1 MSHYKPF
8 PQSELIRDWGK
19 LIKLSREEVVK
30 LYGSWQE
37 IDNENKETNKKLY
50 DEKSNK
56 LKEVSEYLRSI
67 GVDVFKYKRGGL
79 FTQKSG
85 YQSWYEKN
93 VVNKISEKYPSN
105 RYSIPTAH
113 NTSVEVDG
121 VTLSNN
127 QSPTNLVE
135 LYDKIVHQ
143 YKHKIKE
150 VNKTDKLL
158 IKSIEYATNNNIDI
172 EDLSPKDI
180 IHTVAES
187 AKEKYLEENAPDGSE
202 VYLKHECYECSSY
215 IMGEHRCSCGNRR
228 ISVVVEG
235 NLIDGFYHYPEA
247 Y

>member
-1 MSHYKPF
+1 MPHYKPF

-30 LYGSWQE
+30 LYDNWQE
-37 IDNENKETNKKLY
+37 IDKENKETNKRLY

-67 GVDVFKYKRGGL
+67 GVDVFKYKSGGF
-79 FTQKSG
+79 FTQKNG
-85 YQSWYEKN
+85 YQSWFEKN
-93 VVNKISEKYPSN
+93 VVNKISEKYPHN

-113 NTSVEVDG
+113 STSVEVDG

-127 QSPTNLVE
+127 QSPTNIVE
-135 LYDKIVHQ
+135 LYDKIIHQ
-143 YKHKIKE
+143 YNYKIKE
-150 VNKTDKLL
+150 INKTDKLL
-158 IKSIEYATNNNIDI
+158 IKSIEYATTHNINI
-172 EDLSPKDI
+172 EDLNPKDI
-180 IHTVAES
+180 IYTVVEA
-187 AKEKYLEENAPDGSE
+187 AKDKYLKENVPDGSE
-202 VYLKHECYECSSY
+202 VYLKHECYECSTY